1 MFPTKINDFYFV
13 IGFVVGGSIIDELVF
28 KDLTSLR
35 FPPRTLS
42 IGALS
47 HPIIVSH
54 I

>member
-1 MFPTKINDFYFV
+1 MFPTKINGFHFV
-13 IGFVVGGSIIDELVF
+13 IGCFVVGGLITNELVF

-47 HPIIVSH
+47 HLS
-54 I
+54 